1 MAIYKGDKKIIAL
14 YKGDK
19 KIIKRYKGTQVVYN
33 YIPEDT
39 GTTTYA
45 DDALVFEFTG
55 DTLTYKLNNKTYTAT
70 TSPTIVNLS
79 DLGLDA
85 NAYFMFDNL
94 FYNQQNLTKV
104 LHFPKV
110 NGTTLIGYSIFR
122 SCKNVEYI
130 DLSNLG
136 ILKSLHFL
144 FNGCTSLKNLILD
157 DVDLSSY
164 NYLNN
169 NSAFRNVPNDI
180 QISMNGCNC
189 ESIVTIKQALNDS
202 GIVTYNN
209 NVVTNN
215 NCTFEPSETIEYNVN
230 FYNIN
235 EWEKYDEELTADSIY
250 ITVTNYNEDG
260 VSSYTESDISEEVS
274 YEYEQIEEY
283 GEDKI
288 KCTIYYKGNNI
299 YEKTYRGTLPNTD
312 VECFVK
318 GNEFKF
324 EYDENSGLSNI
335 VILKNKSTDGVAL
348 YTYNA
353 TTNPYTI
360 KIDDPDVHVIQLNA
374 IDVTKIYSLPD
385 IKYSNLDSLMQHSG
399 SCETFDFSC
408 MDYSEA
414 QETSLFRIPSACT
427 TFIADDMKFKDDYFN
442 GKDLYNMFN
451 EASNLQYL
459 SIKNWPTEQFKS
471 CLLMFYYNKKLET
484 IDVTGCKFSHITTH
498 TSFFTSNN
506 TALKTIILGKTTI
519 EEYDWWYQ
527 RLKNAG
533 IQNQVTIEYSIV

>member
-1 MAIYKGDKKIIAL
+1 MYKGN
-14 YKGDK
+14 K
-19 KIIKRYKGTQVVYN
+19 KIIKQYKGTQVLYE

-45 DDALVFEFTG
+45 DDALAFEFTG
-55 DTLTYKLNNKTYTAT
+55 DTLTYKLKGKSYTAT

-85 NAYFMFDNL
+85 NTYFMFDTL

-110 NGTTLIGYSIFR
+110 TGTTLIGYSIFR
-122 SCKNVEYI
+122 SCKNLEYI

-136 ILKSLHFL
+136 ILNSLHLL
-144 FNGCTSLKNLILD
+144 FNDCTSLKNLILD

-169 NSAFRNVPNDI
+169 NSAFINVPNDI

-202 GIVTYNN
+202 GIINYNN

-230 FYNIN
+230 FHNID
-235 EWEKYDEELTADSIY
+235 EWETYDEELKADSITM
-250 ITVTNYNEDG
+250 IVTNYNEYG
-260 VSSYTESDISEEVS
+260 VSIYTESDITEEVS
-274 YEYEQIEEY
+274 YKYEEFEDF
-283 GEDKI
+283 GEPKI

-299 YEKTYRGTLPNTD
+299 YEITYKGTLSNIS

-318 GNEFKF
+318 GNEFTFDYNEK
-324 EYDENSGLSNI
+324 SGLGNW
-335 VILKNKSTDGVAL
+335 VFLKENTEDNAL
-348 YTYNA
+348 YTYTA

-360 KIDDPDVHVIQLNA
+360 TIDDPNVHIIQLNG

-385 IKYSNLDSLMQHSG
+385 IKYTNLNYLMQYSG
-399 SCETFDFSC
+399 SCESFNFSC

-414 QETSLFRIPSACT
+414 QNEAMFNIPRACT
-427 TFIADDMKFKDDYFN
+427 TFIADDMKFNDDYFV
-442 GKDLYNMFN
+442 GEDVYNVFR

-484 IDVTGCKFSHITTH
+484 IDVTGCKFSHITSH

-506 TALKTIILGKTTI
+506 TALKTIILGETTI

-533 IQNQVTIEYSIV
+533 LQNQVTIEYTIV

>member
-1 MAIYKGDKKIIAL
+1 MAIYKGNKKVIAL
-14 YKGDK
+14 YKGNTP
-19 KIIKRYKGTQVVYN
+19 IIKRYKGTQVVYD

-45 DDALVFEFTG
+45 EDALAFEFTG
-55 DTLTYKLNNKTYTAT
+55 DTLTYKLKGKSYTAT

-110 NGTTLIGYSIFR
+110 TGTTLIGYSIFR

-136 ILKSLHFL
+136 ILNSLHLL
-144 FNGCTSLKNLILD
+144 FNDCTSLKNLILD

-202 GIVTYNN
+202 GIINYNN

-215 NCTFEPSETIEYNVN
+215 NCTFEPSETIEYNVD
-230 FYNIN
+230 FYDI
-235 EWEKYDEELTADSIY
+235 EERETYDEELKADSIY
-250 ITVTNYNEDG
+250 MIVYNYNEDG
-260 VSSYTESDISEEVS
+260 VSSYTENDISEEVS

-299 YEKTYRGTLPNTD
+299 YEITYKGTLPNTD
-312 VECFVK
+312 TDTDTSACALSCDTDK
-318 GNEFKF
+318 TIPMQKF
-324 EYDENSGLSNI
+324 YINYYEGIENIAGSDYYITFSQTKNSTGDCYSCENPNNINIYYIQLSENSYRKPGSFI
-335 VILKNKSTDGVAL
+335 P
-348 YTYNA
+348 
-353 TTNPYTI
+353 TTG
-360 KIDDPDVHVIQLNA
+360 KISD
-374 IDVTKIYSLPD
+374 LPMENG
-385 IKYSNLDSLMQHSG
+385 YYVLDM
-399 SCETFDFSC
+399 
-408 MDYSEA
+408 
-414 QETSLFRIPSACT
+414 
-427 TFIADDMKFKDDYFN
+427 
-442 GKDLYNMFN
+442 
-451 EASNLQYL
+451 
-459 SIKNWPTEQFKS
+459 
-471 CLLMFYYNKKLET
+471 
-484 IDVTGCKFSHITTH
+484 
-498 TSFFTSNN
+498 
-506 TALKTIILGKTTI
+506 GKTVYFKCGR
-519 EEYDWWYQ
+519 E
-527 RLKNAG
+527 NALFDHVFYCNPNDNG
-533 IQNQVTIEYSIV
+533 I